1 MLDQFIEALKGLIDK
16 FLHPGDNSVDTA
28 LQVLYTLPVPPIS
41 ADSFKRLY
49 STVWAGGIIL
59 SFICG
64 LIMVLFVLGKEKGR
78 IGSTMP
84 AAAKASY
91 FLRVIVMGFVAMP
104 IVGVLLILT
113 TEATKLVKKIPD
125 FKAESSSFLD
135 TGLAIIASIVDPRQA
150 FAMDTLAW
158 VATTL
163 LTMTTVGLTYAVLPA
178 LLLSP
183 VFYGLSVLGDAGLNL
198 WRFWVSFT
206 LVTIFSKMLIAW
218 WLGIGSFGI
227 SFMSTLPGLDVLG
240 GWQASTNIM
249 LILGAS
255 AIPWIVLLLSVV
267 FVHPELRA
275 ASMQVWGMVSSEAIS
290 SLDGFGPVDTH
301 ISRLTSIVSGSSSE
315 MADAPTGGSN
325 SADASRLAIAEMLS
339 SNATLAAAIHP
350 AGPLVAQ
357 AASVVLASGV
367 EQPRDEKVVVETTPA
382 PRAEPVNDKVDVA
395 VTTTTTSAPTQAAP
409 SSDSTVSPAPIA
421 TS

>member
-28 LQVLYTLPVPPIS
+28 LKVLYTLPIPPIS

-59 SFICG
+59 SFVCG

-78 IGSTMP
+78 IGSAMP
-84 AAAKASY
+84 IAAKASY

-104 IVGVLLILT
+104 IVGVLLFLT
-113 TEATKLVKKIPD
+113 TEATKLVKKIPV

-158 VATTL
+158 IATTI
-163 LTMTTVGLTYAVLPA
+163 LTFTTVALTYAVLPA
-178 LLLSP
+178 LLLAP
-183 VFYGLSVLGDAGLNL
+183 VFYGLSVLGQAGLNL
-198 WRFWVSFT
+198 WRFWVSLT
-206 LVTIFSKMLIAW
+206 LVTVVSKMLIAW
-218 WLGIGSFGI
+218 WLGIGSFAI

-249 LILGAS
+249 LILSAS
-255 AIPWIVLLLSVV
+255 AIPWVVLVLSVV
-267 FVHPELRA
+267 FVQPELRA
-275 ASMQVWGMVSSEAIS
+275 ASMQVWGSVSSEVTS
-290 SLDGFGPVDTH
+290 SLSGLGSVDTH
-301 ISRLTSIVSGSSSE
+301 ISRLTSIMSGSSAPE
-315 MADAPTGGSN
+315 ADAPTTN
-325 SADASRLAIAEMLS
+325 NAADASRLAIAEMLS
-339 SNATLAAAIHP
+339 SNATFAAAIHP

-357 AASVVLASGV
+357 AASVVLATGA
-367 EQPRDEKVVVETTPA
+367 ERPREEKVTIETTPA
-382 PRAEPVNDKVDVA
+382 PGADTVNKVDVA
-395 VTTTTTSAPTQAAP
+395 VTTTTAPAPTQAAP
-409 SSDSTVSPAPIA
+409 PSEPMVGTTPVSK
-421 TS
+421 S